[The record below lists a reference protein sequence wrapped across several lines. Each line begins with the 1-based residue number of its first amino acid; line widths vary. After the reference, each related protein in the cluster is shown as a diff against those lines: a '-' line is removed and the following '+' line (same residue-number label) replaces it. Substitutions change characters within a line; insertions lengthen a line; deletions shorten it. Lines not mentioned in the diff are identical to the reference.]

1 FHQIYKCARAQIE
14 CDENHG
20 CYYNFERDA
29 QLHGI
34 FGDLWSSTSEFR
46 FNLDTHS
53 TANWTA
59 IPEQPGH

>member
-1 FHQIYKCARAQIE
+1 MTPYLKDYVTEFNFLFHQIYKCARAQIE

-34 FGDLWSSTSEFR
+34 FGDLWSSTRFR
-46 FNLDTHS
+46 MRR
-53 TANWTA
+53 
-59 IPEQPGH
+59 